1 MATEPRLSSK
11 WLINIAW
18 LNSIISLPVP
28 TESFLLKLDS
38 MRKEYQPYPPPL
50 QVCLDNIVPPVWPKT
65 FITKGLQGTSPLVQ
79 RSTALCLAQVLE
91 KYDAVLQAF
100 REAES
105 ALEEDEE
112 SGQWKLRRKDI
123 EREIRK
129 RIPNFEVIIAFSQ
142 QKSTSLQWG
151 ADLSAETSERT
162 FRSAMISES
171 ALRLMWAYHHFL
183 PDVPSEARYDVGKL
197 LLNDAVQRLSRSASN
212 TSPKIAK
219 EIALFDSL
227 SVLHILRLLQH
238 SDQIVWTSTL
248 GKQRSFLE
256 LPFYR

>member
-1 MATEPRLSSK
+1 MG
-11 WLINIAW
+11 
-18 LNSIISLPVP
+18 
-28 TESFLLKLDS
+28 
-38 MRKEYQPYPPPL
+38 KEYQPYPPPL

-79 RSTALCLAQVLE
+79 RSTALCLVQVLE

-105 ALEEDEE
+105 ALEEDKE

-129 RIPNFEVIIAFSQ
+129 RVPNFEVIIAFSQ

-151 ADLSAETSERT
+151 ADLSAEASERM

-197 LLNDAVQRLSRSASN
+197 LLNDAVQRLSSN
-212 TSPKIAK
+212 TSSKIAK
-219 EIALFDSL
+219 EVAGFDSL

-238 SDQIVWTSTL
+238 SDQFVWTSTL

-256 LPFYR
+256 LPFYRWSF